1 MCPCLLKSERLMER
15 TVFLYLFICS
25 SAILILLYVGG
36 ESNEDRRN
44 VILTCGKFQITF

>member
-15 TVFLYLFICS
+15 TVFLFICS

-36 ESNEDRRN
+36 ESNEDRIN